1 MASNMNVLRLLK
13 LNTFT
18 RSLHVVCVSL
28 HVICVSLHVA
38 LQTNTNSWFSSL
50 YCKHDLTL
58 LIHGSPPGS
67 PPSSPSYILLHVDL
81 H

>member
-1 MASNMNVLRLLK
+1 MPSNMNVLMLLK

-18 RSLHVVCVSL
+18 RSPYVV
-28 HVICVSLHVA
+28 CVSLHVA
-38 LQTNTNSWFSSL
+38 LQTNTNSLFSSL

-58 LIHGSPPGS
+58 LMHGS

>member
-1 MASNMNVLRLLK
+1 MPSNMNVLMLLK

-28 HVICVSLHVA
+28 NVVCVSSHVA
-38 LQTNTNSWFSSL
+38 LQTNTKCWFSSL

-58 LIHGSPPGS
+58 LMHGSPPGS
-67 PPSSPSYILLHVDL
+67 PPYSPSHTLLHIDL